1 MSGTEDHN
9 VVARLDDV
17 ARLLA
22 LQLSREYETTAEVA
36 VAMSD
41 VGLEP
46 GRIADLLGAKP
57 DSVRKA
63 IQRAKKK

>member
-1 MSGTEDHN
+1 MTDEQANLIAS
-9 VVARLDDV
+9 RLDDV

-22 LQLSREYETTAEVA
+22 LQYTRQFETAAEVA

-41 VGLEP
+41 AGFEP
-46 GRIADLLGAKP
+46 TRIAELTGVKAGT
-57 DSVRKA
+57 VRKS